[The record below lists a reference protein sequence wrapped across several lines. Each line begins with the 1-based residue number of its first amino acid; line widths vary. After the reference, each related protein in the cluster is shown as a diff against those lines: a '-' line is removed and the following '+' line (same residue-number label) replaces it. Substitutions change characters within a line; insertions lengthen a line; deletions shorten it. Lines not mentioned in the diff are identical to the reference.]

1 MKKSFSLI
9 LRILLLP
16 VLFSHL
22 LFGAEHSKLP
32 PLPAAVSGNA
42 VAAVKNAQDLYSLM
56 GVGEKKTWDDV
67 SNRVFTL
74 HLGSSGWREAKPVP
88 GVAGRLGAVAV
99 GVKNKI
105 YLFGG
110 YIVDNTGSQII
121 VPDVNVYLVDE
132 GRWYR
137 AADIPT
143 PVDSTVAVLSLN
155 RYIYLIAGRSN
166 HGPVNR
172 VQLYD
177 TEKNTWAD
185 ATPAPGSAV
194 YGHAGGISDDAI
206 VYVDGARKNPDR
218 GVPYVASDECWL
230 GKIDRKDPSKISWTQ
245 LPSHPG
251 PGRFGIEAGAQ
262 EHRVIFSGGTT
273 APHNFKGAAYDGKPL
288 QTSSVTFAYDVHA
301 NHWETLSEDTPDPRS
316 DASAILATPYGAVIL
331 GGLKENGAPTAEVAL
346 LPKK

>member
-1 MKKSFSLI
+1 MNRFLSLI
-9 LRILLLP
+9 LRAWIFP
-16 VLFSHL
+16 VLCSNL
-22 LFGAEHSKLP
+22 LFGADHSKLP
-32 PLPAAVSGNA
+32 PLPAPVSGNA
-42 VAAVKNAQDLYSLM
+42 VASGKNAQDLYSLM
-56 GVGEKKTWDDV
+56 GIGGKKTWDDI

-74 HLGSSGWREAKPVP
+74 HLGAAGWREVRPVP

-110 YIVDNTGSQII
+110 YVVDSAGSEII
-121 VPDVNVYLVDE
+121 VPDVNVYLADE

-143 PVDSTVAVLSLN
+143 PVDSAVAVVSQN
-155 RYIYLIAGRSN
+155 RYIYLIGGRSKN
-166 HGPVNR
+166 GPVNT

-177 TEKNTWAD
+177 AEKNTWAD
-185 ATPAPGSAV
+185 AAPAPEGAV
-194 YGHAGGISDDAI
+194 YGHAGGIADDTI
-206 VYVDGARKNPDR
+206 VFVDGAKKNPGR

-230 GKIDRKDPSKISWTQ
+230 GKIDRKDPAKIGWTQ
-245 LPSHPG
+245 LPAHPG
-251 PGRFGIEAGAQ
+251 PGRFGIESGTQ

-273 APHNFKGAAYDGKPL
+273 SPHNFKGAAYDGKPL
-288 QTSSVTFAYDVHA
+288 QASSFTFAYDVHA

-316 DASAILATPYGAVIL
+316 DASAILETQYGAVIL
-331 GGLKENGAPTAEVAL
+331 GGLKENGAPTAEVFL